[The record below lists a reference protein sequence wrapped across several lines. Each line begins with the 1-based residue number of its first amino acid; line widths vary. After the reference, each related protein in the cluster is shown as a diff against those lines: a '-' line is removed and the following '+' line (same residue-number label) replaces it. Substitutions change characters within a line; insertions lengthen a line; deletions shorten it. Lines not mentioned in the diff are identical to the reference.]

1 MAGPKKSVA
10 LSGVSV
16 AETSICSIDPDE
28 GVLMYRGYDIAELA
42 EHASYEEVAYLLL
55 EGELPSSDELE
66 SFAEQLAAAREL
78 PAAVATI
85 VDGNAMD
92 ASPME
97 TLRTAVSAL
106 SFSDPAEDAID
117 RESEHRKAVALIA
130 QLPTIVARY
139 ERRRRGE
146 PAVAPDPTLGYAE
159 SFLTMLRGEAPT
171 ASEAR
176 AFEVAMIL
184 HAEHEMNASTFTAR
198 VVAGTNADMH
208 SAIVGAICAL
218 KGPLHG
224 GANQAAMAM
233 FDEFGSAD
241 RVAEGVRGRLVEK
254 KPLYGFGHPLYR
266 AMDPRAPILRRL
278 SEEFSRRRRARLP
291 RDRAH
296 GRARGVRAEGALAER
311 RPLLGRP
318 LPRPRDPDRPLHPAL
333 RDEPRRRAGG
343 ARARAACGRE
353 DHPPERRVRRRATAR
368 LPRAR
373 AAGRAMNDFKPG
385 LEGVVAFETEI
396 AEPDREGGALRY
408 RGVDIEELVGSH
420 RFEQVWGLLVDESFE
435 PGLPAVDPYE
445 GGGLTGNT
453 PADLQAVTARL
464 GGEWGLKKLI
474 DITDDEARED
484 LRRVSA
490 QFISIAAQSA
500 RLADGNDDRIAP
512 QAIAQG
518 KTTAERFL
526 LEWRG
531 EADPKHVQALDTYWI
546 CTCEH
551 GLNASTFVARITAST
566 AVRLCRGA
574 FSHRRSAPSR
584 ARCTAAHPRA
594 CCRCSTR
601 SPSPAIAESYVNG
614 ADRARRTADGLRPPR
629 LPRRG
634 PARSPAQGHGEGA
647 RRTAL
652 RRGRGA
658 RAGRPRRAPA
668 SARRTGR
675 WRRTSSSGRPS
686 CSTSPTCRRRSRRPC
701 SPARGRPAGRPT
713 SSSRRS

>member
-184 HAEHEMNASTFTAR
+184 HAEHEMNASTFAAR

-233 FDEFGSAD
+233 FEEFGSAD
-241 RVAEGVRGRLVEK
+241 GVAEGVRGRLVEK
-254 KPLYGFGHPLYR
+254 KTLYGFGHPLYR

-278 SEEFSRRRRARLP
+278 SEEFA
-291 RDRAH
+291 D
-296 GRARGVRAEGALAER
+296 GT
-311 RPLLGRP
+311 
-318 LPRPRDPDRPLHPAL
+318 
-333 RDEPRRRAGG
+333 EPNF
-343 ARARAACGRE
+343 
-353 DHPPERRVRRRATAR
+353 
-368 LPRAR
+368 L
-373 AAGRAMNDFKPG
+373 
-385 LEGVVAFETEI
+385 EI
-396 AEPDREGGALRY
+396 A
-408 RGVDIEELVGSH
+408 
-420 RFEQVWGLLVDESFE
+420 
-435 PGLPAVDPYE
+435 
-445 GGGLTGNT
+445 
-453 PADLQAVTARL
+453 
-464 GGEWGLKKLI
+464 
-474 DITDDEARED
+474 
-484 LRRVSA
+484 
-490 QFISIAAQSA
+490 
-500 RLADGNDDRIAP
+500 
-512 QAIAQG
+512 
-518 KTTAERFL
+518 TTAEREVYEQKGL
-526 LEWRG
+526 WPNVDLYSG
-531 EADPKHVQALDTYWI
+531 VLY
-546 CTCEH
+546 H
-551 GLNASTFVARITAST
+551 GLGIPTDLFIPLFEMSRVA
-566 AVRLCRGA
+566 GQ
-574 FSHRRSAPSR
+574 
-584 ARCTAAHPRA
+584 AAHVLEQHAGGKIIR
-594 CCRCSTR
+594 
-601 SPSPAIAESYVNG
+601 PSADYVG
-614 ADRARRTADGLRPPR
+614 EPPR
-629 LPRRG
+629 DYPVRELRG
-634 PARSPAQGHGEGA
+634 
-647 RRTAL
+647 
-652 RRGRGA
+652 GR
-658 RAGRPRRAPA
+658 
-668 SARRTGR
+668 
-675 WRRTSSSGRPS
+675 
-686 CSTSPTCRRRSRRPC
+686 
-701 SPARGRPAGRPT
+701 
-713 SSSRRS
+713 